1 MDHATFYDLF
11 DEVAINPNQFNRDL
25 QFFFKMLQEALI
37 EPKIVEKIL
46 LNKIVKAH
54 NDIEHG
60 GMDGEIACLPFGISD
75 TP

>member
-1 MDHATFYDLF
+1 MDNATFYDLF

-25 QFFFKMLQEALI
+25 QFFFKMLQEGLI
-37 EPKIVEKIL
+37 EPIIVEKTP

-60 GMDGEIACLPFGISD
+60 GMDGAIVCFPFGISD